1 MAAVDDRDP
10 AGFTVV
16 RHGFDRG
23 QVRQRMDELAAA
35 LESVASERDEAAA
48 QAAELRGELEIARR
62 EIAALGE
69 RLDNQGDEQSG
80 ARMLAVAKA
89 QAAEVT
95 ARAKVAA
102 EQTWSAAEKAS
113 AELRDHYRALLRSLD
128 EQHNELTRTH
138 KSMMASAKA
147 KVEEM
152 TTEAQRRQEA
162 IDKAAE
168 RDRIRIDRE
177 FSESMTTK
185 RDALRRELD
194 KAKSDTDR
202 EVKTRLAAADEE
214 ARRRVDSVTAQVR
227 QLTAVREQLSGRLRE
242 TKELLDL
249 STSLMDP
256 VEGESEAEEPA
267 PGSASTTSA
276 PSTAPTEK
284 SKRAVPPQRQPA
296 KR

>member
-16 RHGFDRG
+16 RHGFDRE
-23 QVRQRMDELAAA
+23 QVRQRMDELAVT
-35 LESVASERDEAAA
+35 LERVASEREEAAA

-80 ARMLAVAKA
+80 ARMLAIAKA

-102 EQTWSAAEKAS
+102 EQTWSATEKAS
-113 AELRDHYRALLRSLD
+113 SELRDHYRALLRSLD
-128 EQHNELTRTH
+128 EQHVELTRTR

-152 TTEAQRRQEA
+152 TTEAERRQEA

-177 FSESMTTK
+177 FSESMAAK
-185 RDALRRELD
+185 REALRRELD
-194 KAKSDTDR
+194 KARSDCDR
-202 EVKTRLAAADEE
+202 EVTARLTAADEE
-214 ARRRVDSVTAQVR
+214 ARRRVDSVTAEVR
-227 QLTAVREQLSGRLRE
+227 KLTAVREQLSNRLRE
-242 TKELLDL
+242 TKKLLDV
-249 STSLMDP
+249 STSLMEP
-256 VEGESEAEEPA
+256 VEGEAEEP
-267 PGSASTTSA
+267 TTSA
-276 PSTAPTEK
+276 PPAAAEEK
-284 SKRAVPPQRQPA
+284 GKEAVPPQRQPA